1 MASVNRCSCGKYAAK
16 QNKKAPVFWPVDHKE
31 ELQEIGSTRNMTE
44 MGELGK
50 KSHKTPGFILKLC
63 ILGSD
68 TLDMGN
74 ELLGRPSPKSQP
86 GHGGAHRTDRQ
97 ECTAKTLKTDLT
109 LALHSPE
116 DWPELYP

>member
-1 MASVNRCSCGKYAAK
+1 
-16 QNKKAPVFWPVDHKE
+16 
-31 ELQEIGSTRNMTE
+31 MTE